1 MEEESGLKVDI
12 DNLIKVGYFEF
23 EFTDSSINPRIMAMT
38 IYRALDWAG
47 DAVESSE
54 MCPAWCHVSEVPYPD
69 MWPDNRY
76 WLDMVRH
83 GKKLF
88 ALIQHVQNNFSFQVL
103 SGKKV
108 KAYFLYNGF
117 DNIGRHSLE
126 VVESLA

>member
-12 DNLIKVGYFEF
+12 ENLLKVGYFEF

-54 MCPAWCHVSEVPYPD
+54 MYPEWCHVSEVPYPN

-83 GKKLF
+83 KTNLHPMLSIKL
-88 ALIQHVQNNFSFQVL
+88 VFQVL

-117 DNIGRHSLE
+117 DNIARHSLE

>member
-12 DNLIKVGYFEF
+12 DNLLKVGYFEF
-23 EFTDSSINPRIMAMT
+23 EFTDASINPRIMSMT

-54 MCPAWCHVSEVPYPD
+54 MCPAWCRVSEVPYPD

-76 WLDMVRH
+76 WLDMVSH

-88 ALIQHVQNNFSFQVL
+88 ALIQHEQ
-103 SGKKV
+103 
-108 KAYFLYNGF
+108 YN
-117 DNIGRHSLE
+117 
-126 VVESLA
+126 

>member
-12 DNLIKVGYFEF
+12 ENLLKVGYFEF

-54 MCPAWCHVSEVPYPD
+54 MCPEWCHVSEVPYPN

-83 GKKLF
+83 INKFTSHVKHQTGISGAIRKKG
-88 ALIQHVQNNFSFQVL
+88 QSVFSLQWF
-103 SGKKV
+103 
-108 KAYFLYNGF
+108 
-117 DNIGRHSLE
+117 
-126 VVESLA
+126 